1 MLQGLYD
8 EMKQKSVFVR
18 CEQIFMSTTAEGKL
32 AGKNC
37 TKGKKKCPSTVK
49 LSVKTHMF
57 YGLWKLELCATGT
70 HGTVGQSL

>member
-32 AGKNC
+32 AGQNC
-37 TKGKKKCPSTVK
+37 IKGKKKKSKYSKT
-49 LSVKTHMF
+49 LS
-57 YGLWKLELCATGT
+57 
-70 HGTVGQSL
+70 